1 MILKKPYA
9 FLIKNFRKI
18 HLFLLALMI
27 FSMISLYS
35 VITFFKEYVANNYSI
50 TVTDSLLASTISPWV
65 YISIILIIITLITIY
80 ILLKN
85 KKKPTKIY
93 FFTILYYIL
102 LFIAIIVLSFLIKN
116 LANGLW
122 STASA
127 RTYRDLTNILYYPQI
142 YFIIVMFLRALGFNV
157 KQFNFKNDLK
167 ELEITDKDSEEIELN
182 LNFQTFK
189 YERKFRRFIREFKYY
204 YLENKLVFLVIGI
217 IALLVGGIFAYKN
230 IEKVKYTYNE
240 NKSFTLNGF
249 TYKVTGSIITNLDQK
264 GNVINKDKY
273 YVVVKFEVKNNNK
286 NDAKINYDNF
296 KLYYG
301 TNYVYPSL
309 NLGNSFL
316 DFAEPYMNDIVYIK
330 DDTKTYLMAY
340 EIDKKYKNR
349 NFKLVMYQGV
359 STKSE
364 KFLAKTINIKLE
376 PISYENTEIVRNTN
390 LNENI
395 SLSSSLLK
403 NSRIKIVNAKFSN
416 RYEYNYESCYE
427 DTCRTYT
434 DFVVAD
440 VSYQNKY
447 VLIVMD
453 YELELD
459 KTADSY
465 VNVNDLKA
473 FATNFMEVEYTI
485 NGEKIKT
492 GVNYR
497 NPSRVKNKLILET
510 DGNVINADRVNLLIT
525 IRNRCYA
532 VRLK

>member
-1 MILKKPYA
+1 MVLKKPYA

-18 HLFLLALMI
+18 HLFLVALMI

-35 VITFFKEYVANNYSI
+35 VITFFKEYVANNYSV
-50 TVTDSLLASTISPWV
+50 TVTDTLLTSTISPWV
-65 YISIILIIITLITIY
+65 YLSIILTIVTLITIY

-85 KKKPTKIY
+85 KKKPTKMY
-93 FFTILYYIL
+93 FFTILYYVL
-102 LFIAIIVLSFLIKN
+102 LLVAIIVLTFLIKS
-116 LANGLW
+116 LSNGLW

-127 RTYRDLTNILYYPQI
+127 RTYRDFTNILYYPQI

-182 LNFQTFK
+182 LNFQTYK
-189 YERKFRRFIREFKYY
+189 YERKIRRFIREFKYY

-217 IALLVGGIFAYKN
+217 IALLAGGIFTYKN
-230 IEKVKYTYNE
+230 VEKVKYTYNE
-240 NKSFTLNGF
+240 NKTFTLNSF
-249 TYKVTGSIITNLDQK
+249 TYKVTGSMITNLDQK
-264 GNVINKDKY
+264 GNIINKDKY
-273 YVVVKFEVKNNNK
+273 YVVVKFEVKNNGK

-301 TNYVYPSL
+301 SNYVYPSL

-316 DFAEPYMNDIVYIK
+316 DFADPYMNDIVYAK

-340 EIDKKYKNR
+340 EIDRKYQNR

-364 KFLAKTINIKLE
+364 KFLAKTISIKLN
-376 PISYENTEIVRNTN
+376 PIKYENTEVVRSTN
-390 LNENI
+390 LNEDI
-395 SLSSSLLK
+395 SLASSLLK
-403 NSRIKIVNAKFSN
+403 NSRIKIKSAEFTN
-416 RYEYNYESCYE
+416 RYEYNYESCYNE
-427 DTCRTYT
+427 TCRTYT
-434 DFVVAD
+434 DVVVAD

-447 VLIVMD
+447 ALIVMD

-459 KTADSY
+459 NTADSY

-473 FATNFMEVEYTI
+473 FTTNFIEVEYTI
-485 NGEKIKT
+485 NGETTKT
-492 GVNYR
+492 SVNYA
-497 NPSRVKNKLILET
+497 NPPRVKNKLILET
-510 DGNVINADRVNLLIT
+510 DGSVINADSVNLLIT
-525 IRNRCYA
+525 IRNRCYT
-532 VRLK
+532 VKLK